1 LKAGKSEESYRDWIK
16 RSSTEHH
23 TRVILAL
30 DLEGNA
36 ESELLEFGEAL
47 LNDTDDYLCGVRFGR
62 QTVLNLGPSLTRRL
76 TKRVHESGLPC
87 IIDDKLSDIGPT
99 NEAIARAYY
108 RLGFDAIIVNPSSG
122 WKGGLEPVFRLS
134 HERGQGVIVLAY
146 MSHPGASET
155 FGQRVFNGGSRRPTY
170 QYEKYARKAVE
181 WDSDGVVVGATRPKI
196 IRKLKPILKGKVP
209 IYSPGVGAQGG
220 DIAAARKAGSD
231 YFIIGRSITKA
242 HNPVRMSRQ
251 FARASLPV

>member
-1 LKAGKSEESYRDWIK
+1 MRAGESEEAYRDWIDG
-16 RSSTEHH
+16 SSKERH

-30 DLEGNA
+30 DLDGNA
-36 ESELLEFGEAL
+36 ATELLELGEAL
-47 LNDTDDYLCGVRFGR
+47 LDDTDDYLCGVRFGR
-62 QTVLNLGPSLTRRL
+62 QTVLNLGTSLTRRL

-99 NEAIARAYY
+99 NEAITSAYY

-134 HERGQGVIVLAY
+134 REGGQGVIVLAY

-155 FGQRVFNGGSRRPTY
+155 FGQRVFNRGSRNPTY

-181 WDSDGVVVGATRPKI
+181 WDSDGVVIGATRPKI
-196 IRKLKPILKGKVP
+196 IRKLKPILRGRVP

-220 DIAAARKAGSD
+220 DIAAAKKAGSD

-242 HNPVRMSRQ
+242 QNPVKMSRQ
-251 FARASLPV
+251 FARASFPV